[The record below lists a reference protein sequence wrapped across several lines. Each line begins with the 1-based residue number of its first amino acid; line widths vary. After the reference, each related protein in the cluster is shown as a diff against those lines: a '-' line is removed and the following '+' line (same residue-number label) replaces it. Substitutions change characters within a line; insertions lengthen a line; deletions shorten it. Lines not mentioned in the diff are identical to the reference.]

1 MSKVGGVVTRLRRI
15 LFYIKVIL
23 SEDWDLVIETV
34 TRSMMIEHY
43 LKYLKKHKY
52 RLISWFHFTIKG
64 NEGFAKYAKY
74 ADEFWAISSG
84 IKDELLKLDISPE
97 KIQLIYNPV
106 NHASLIPLS
115 NQKVKK
121 IVYVGRLEEGQ
132 KNITEIFTALSNCDS
147 GLYELYMYGDGGDRE
162 YLQKFS
168 EEKNV
173 KAHWMGWSSDPWKE
187 VCKNGIDYLIMS
199 SKFEGFPMV
208 LLEAIAQGVP
218 VISSNCPD
226 GPKDIVK
233 PVNGFLYPVGDVK
246 ALTEI
251 LQRILNQDMDRWN
264 QEEIQE
270 SIDFYTED
278 YLQNLDF
285 IINREVNKKL

>member
-1 MSKVGGVVTRLRRI
+1 MGGVIARLKRI

-34 TRSMMIEHY
+34 TKSMMIEHY
-43 LKYLKKHKY
+43 LKYFKKYKY
-52 RLISWFHFTIKG
+52 RLISWFHFTIKD
-64 NEGFAKYAKY
+64 NEEFAKYAKY
-74 ADEFWAISSG
+74 ADGFWAISSG

-97 KIQLIYNPV
+97 NIQLIYNPV
-106 NHASLIPLS
+106 DHAPLIPLS

-121 IVYVGRLEEGQ
+121 IAYVGRLEEKQ

-147 GLYELYMYGDGGDRE
+147 TLYELYIYGDGTDRE
-162 YLQKFS
+162 YLQEFS
-168 EEKNV
+168 KEKDVN
-173 KAHWMGWSSDPWKE
+173 AYWMGWSSNPWEE
-187 VCKNGIDYLIMS
+187 VRKNGIDYLIMS

-208 LLEAIAQGVP
+208 LLESIARGIPIV
-218 VISSNCPD
+218 SSNCPD

-233 PVNGFLYPVGDVK
+233 PVNGFLYPVGDVE

-251 LQRILNQDMDRWN
+251 LQQVLHQDMSQWN
-264 QEEIQE
+264 QEEIQK

-278 YLQNLDF
+278 YLKNLDQ
-285 IINREVNKKL
+285 IINREGN